1 MKIEK
6 DLVYMQRIMLK
17 SKIHRAT
24 ITDADMHYEG
34 SIAIDTELMEKADL
48 VPYEKV
54 EIANINNG
62 NRFNTYVI
70 EGKRGSGEIS
80 LNGAAARL
88 GEVGDLIIIFS
99 YINLS
104 NDQISKFKPTI
115 ILVGENNKVKS
126 IHK

>member
-1 MKIEK
+1 
-6 DLVYMQRIMLK
+6 MQRIMLK

-24 ITDADMHYEG
+24 ITSSDMHYEG
-34 SIAIDTELMEKADL
+34 SIAIDPVIMEKADL
-48 VPYEKV
+48 IPFEKV

-70 EGKRGSGEIS
+70 EGKRETGEIS

-99 YINLS
+99 YIHVSYDKLA
-104 NDQISKFKPTI
+104 QYKPVI
-115 ILVGENNKVKS
+115 ILVDEKNKIKS
-126 IHK
+126 ILK